1 MRHAATNVGM
11 LRQARAA
18 LGDEAA
24 SRPVARPEPQ
34 PERQSQPEPQP
45 TAGRLAAVAR
55 RLAHRARTLA
65 ARTT

>member
-18 LGDEAA
+18 LEDEAA
-24 SRPVARPEPQ
+24 SRPVVQPEP
-34 PERQSQPEPQP
+34 QPEPQP
-45 TAGRLAAVAR
+45 TTSRLAAVAR
-55 RLAHRARTLA
+55 RLAHRARALA

>member
-18 LGDEAA
+18 LEDEAA
-24 SRPVARPEPQ
+24 SRPAARPEPQ
-34 PERQSQPEPQP
+34 PQPEPQP
-45 TAGRLAAVAR
+45 TSRLAAIAR

>member
-18 LGDEAA
+18 LEDEAA
-24 SRPVARPEPQ
+24 SRPVAQPEPQ
-34 PERQSQPEPQP
+34 PEPRP
-45 TAGRLAAVAR
+45 TTSRLAAVAR
-55 RLAHRARTLA
+55 RLAHRARALA

>member
-18 LGDEAA
+18 LEDEAA
-24 SRPVARPEPQ
+24 SRPAARPEPQ
-34 PERQSQPEPQP
+34 PESQPA
-45 TAGRLAAVAR
+45 TSRLAAIAR

-65 ARTT
+65 ALTT

>member
-18 LGDEAA
+18 LEDEAA

-34 PERQSQPEPQP
+34 PEPQPQP
-45 TAGRLAAVAR
+45 TTSRLAAIAR
-55 RLAHRARTLA
+55 RLAHRARALA

>member
-18 LGDEAA
+18 LEDEAA
-24 SRPVARPEPQ
+24 SRPVAQPEP
-34 PERQSQPEPQP
+34 QPEPQP
-45 TAGRLAAVAR
+45 TTSRLAAIAR

>member
-1 MRHAATNVGM
+1 MRHAATNAGM

-18 LGDEAA
+18 LEDEAA

-34 PERQSQPEPQP
+34 PLTEPTTQPS
-45 TAGRLAAVAR
+45 ASRLAAIAR

>member
-18 LGDEAA
+18 LEDEAA
-24 SRPVARPEPQ
+24 SRPAARPEPQ
-34 PERQSQPEPQP
+34 PESQP
-45 TAGRLAAVAR
+45 ANSRLAAIAC

>member
-18 LGDEAA
+18 LEDEAA
-24 SRPVARPEPQ
+24 SRPAARPEPQ
-34 PERQSQPEPQP
+34 PESQPA
-45 TAGRLAAVAR
+45 TSRLAAIAR

>member
-18 LGDEAA
+18 LEDEAA
-24 SRPVARPEPQ
+24 SRPVVRPEPQ
-34 PERQSQPEPQP
+34 PESQPA
-45 TAGRLAAVAR
+45 TSRLAATAR

>member
-1 MRHAATNVGM
+1 MRHAATNAGM

-18 LGDEAA
+18 LEDEAA

-34 PERQSQPEPQP
+34 PPTESTTQPS
-45 TAGRLAAVAR
+45 ASRLAAVAR
-55 RLAHRARTLA
+55 RLARRARTLA

>member
-18 LGDEAA
+18 LEDEAA
-24 SRPVARPEPQ
+24 SRPVA
-34 PERQSQPEPQP
+34 QPEPQP
-45 TAGRLAAVAR
+45 QPTTSRVATVAR

>member
-18 LGDEAA
+18 LEDEAA
-24 SRPVARPEPQ
+24 SRPVAQPEP
-34 PERQSQPEPQP
+34 QPEPQP
-45 TAGRLAAVAR
+45 TTSRLAAVAR
-55 RLAHRARTLA
+55 RLAYRARALA

>member
-18 LGDEAA
+18 LEDEAA
-24 SRPVARPEPQ
+24 SRPVVRPEPQ
-34 PERQSQPEPQP
+34 PESQPESQP
-45 TAGRLAAVAR
+45 ATSRLATITR

>member
-18 LGDEAA
+18 LEDEAA
-24 SRPVARPEPQ
+24 SRPAARPEPQ
-34 PERQSQPEPQP
+34 PESQPEPQP
-45 TAGRLAAVAR
+45 ATSRLAAIAR

>member
-18 LGDEAA
+18 LEDEAA
-24 SRPVARPEPQ
+24 SRPAARPEPQ
-34 PERQSQPEPQP
+34 PQPELQP
-45 TAGRLAAVAR
+45 ANSRLAAIAR

>member
-18 LGDEAA
+18 LEDEAA
-24 SRPVARPEPQ
+24 SRPAA
-34 PERQSQPEPQP
+34 QPEPQP
-45 TAGRLAAVAR
+45 QPELQPATSRLAAIAR

>member
-18 LGDEAA
+18 LEDEAA
-24 SRPVARPEPQ
+24 RRPVARPEPQ
-34 PERQSQPEPQP
+34 PEPQPQPQP
-45 TAGRLAAVAR
+45 TTSRLAAVAR
-55 RLAHRARTLA
+55 RLAHRARALA